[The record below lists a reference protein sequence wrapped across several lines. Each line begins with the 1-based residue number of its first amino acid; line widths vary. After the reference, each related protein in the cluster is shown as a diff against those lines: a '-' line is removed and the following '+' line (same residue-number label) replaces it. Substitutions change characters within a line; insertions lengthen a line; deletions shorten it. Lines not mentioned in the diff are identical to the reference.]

1 MQGPQRVKQ
10 MLNQMLKDQLTVI
23 NQYFLH
29 ARLCKH
35 WGLAALNQ
43 KEYSYSIQAM
53 KQADELIE
61 RILFLEGLP
70 NLQDLGRLEIGENVP
85 ELLAMDLQVN
95 IQIRSHLQAGIDL
108 CEEEGDYVSRSLL
121 EKITEKTEAQI
132 DWLESQQ
139 WLLAETG
146 LENFLQSAL

>member
-43 KEYSYSIQAM
+43 KEYSYSIQSM

-70 NLQDLGRLEIGENVP
+70 NLQDLGSLEIGENVP
-85 ELLAMDLQVN
+85 ELLAMDLQVSV
-95 IQIRSHLQAGIDL
+95 QIRSNLQGGIAL
-108 CEEEGDYVSRSLL
+108 CEEEGDYVSRNLL